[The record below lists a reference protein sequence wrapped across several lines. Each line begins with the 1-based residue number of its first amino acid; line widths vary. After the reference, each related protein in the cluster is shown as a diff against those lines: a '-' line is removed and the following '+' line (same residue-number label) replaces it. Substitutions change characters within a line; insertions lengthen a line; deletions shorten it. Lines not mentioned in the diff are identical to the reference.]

1 MTRRC
6 VDVFISKLQ
15 PDTTVADIE
24 SCTSDIIQKIPN
36 GDPSPVN
43 IKCKH
48 DFYMSF
54 HVEVTVNSD
63 LFATAIDVLMSG
75 DSWPELRHTGT
86 TIFQESQ
93 QMDRLMLL
101 IGCGFVQNV
110 REIVYI
116 EFITPATVK
125 LTFFSCREN
134 VPTALSELRPIGPT
148 IPVENL

>member
-1 MTRRC
+1 M
-6 VDVFISKLQ
+6 
-15 PDTTVADIE
+15 VADIE

-75 DSWPELRHTGT
+75 DLWPELRHTGT
-86 TIFQESQ
+86 TIFQERQ
-93 QMDRLMLL
+93 QNGQANATDRLRFCTKRTRNN
-101 IGCGFVQNV
+101 I
-110 REIVYI
+110 Y
-116 EFITPATVK
+116 
-125 LTFFSCREN
+125 
-134 VPTALSELRPIGPT
+134 
-148 IPVENL
+148 